1 MIEKDDN
8 SKSGIAIKITIS
20 FFIILL
26 FFGISIVSFS
36 RNILE
41 KELLAGGVSYELL
54 ANALNSYI
62 LFSTAIIIFVILF
75 SCVAAYFIVHAINR
89 PIKKLEKAALEFSN
103 GNFDYKTK
111 VQTNDEWTIL
121 ADSFNKAGEEIQK
134 LRKIEKNYNIKL
146 ENEVETKTSEL
157 KNLLKGVEFDKDEM
171 NKQRAAILNILEDT
185 YEAQQSIK
193 DTNVSLESRQKEL
206 EAIAELS
213 KKLSMKIG
221 IDGIMNTVREFVGNF
236 LDFNSICFYI
246 FSDNKN
252 IKVVKRFLNK
262 KTGINVLRGSEKVI
276 ADFLHSENKN
286 EKKEDIEKSF
296 QEALAVNPKDKI
308 VPGGNFEDF
317 EIRTYKLVSGGNI
330 MGAFCLLVEKN
341 KLNKDVDRI
350 LNTVSSAV
358 SVAIAGVRAFNVSE
372 RSKTESLVY
381 SLSNG
386 IIMYDENQR
395 VVLVNPAANLLTGIK
410 TDGTGM
416 DNFLNA
422 AKAQNVDFSHYL
434 SRAIKQG
441 EYSHVEV
448 LNINESY
455 FEVFINPVTDAV
467 RKRFGAALIIHDIT
481 QIKLID
487 RMKTEFVSVASH
499 QLRTPLTAIK
509 LFTEMLIGKEV
520 GELNKDQQ
528 EYLENVYESTERMVR
543 LVNDL
548 LNVTRIESG
557 RLSINPEPT
566 EVNKFLKSVISEANP
581 LARLKKISI
590 DFKVKGKIPVINL
603 DVNLV
608 RQVFH
613 NLITNAIRYSGQK
626 NGRIKITLEKRD
638 AKNILISIGD
648 NGIGIPEKVQKRIF
662 EKFYRADNAVKVATE
677 GTGLGLYVSKM
688 IIEQSDGK
696 IWFESKQGK
705 GTVFFVRLPVKG
717 MKKIEGER
725 GLAIS

>member
-8 SKSGIAIKITIS
+8 LKSGIAIKITIS

-26 FFGISIVSFS
+26 LFGIVIVSFS
-36 RNILE
+36 KIILK
-41 KELLAGGVSYELL
+41 KELLAGGADQELL
-54 ANALNSYI
+54 AETLNSFT
-62 LFSTAIIIFVILF
+62 LFSTSIITFVILF
-75 SCVAAYFIVHAINR
+75 SCVAAYFIVHIINR
-89 PIKKLEKAALEFSN
+89 PIKKLEKAAREFSN
-103 GNFDYKTK
+103 GNFNYRINVHTS
-111 VQTNDEWTIL
+111 DEWTVL
-121 ADSFNKAGEEIQK
+121 ADSFNDAGEEVKK
-134 LRKIEKNYNIKL
+134 LRKNEKDYNLKL

-157 KNLLKGVEFDKDEM
+157 KKLLKGVEFDKDEM
-171 NKQRAAILNILEDT
+171 DKQRAAILNILEDT
-185 YEAQQSIK
+185 YDAQQNIK
-193 DTNVSLESRQKEL
+193 DTNTSLQNRQKEL

-213 KKLSMKIG
+213 KKLSMKID
-221 IDGIMNTVREFVGNF
+221 IDGMMATVREFVGNF
-236 LDFNSICFYI
+236 LDFNCLGFYI
-246 FSDNKN
+246 FSDDKN
-252 IKVVKRFLNK
+252 VKVVRRFLNK
-262 KTGINVLRGSEKVI
+262 KTGVNVLNGLEEIMS
-276 ADFLHSENKN
+276 DFLSQENKK
-286 EKKEDIEKSF
+286 EKKEEIEKSF
-296 QEALAVNPKDKI
+296 KEALFGEQKSKI
-308 VPGGNFEDF
+308 ILGGNFDDF
-317 EIRTYKLVSGGNI
+317 EVRTFKLVSGGNA
-330 MGAFCLLVEKN
+330 MGAFCLLAEKN
-341 KLNKDVDRI
+341 KLNKDIDRI
-350 LNTVSSAV
+350 LNTISSAV
-358 SVAIAGVRAFNVSE
+358 SVAIAGARAYNVSE
-372 RSKTESLVY
+372 RSKTESLIY

-386 IIMYDENQR
+386 IIMYDEHQK
-395 VVLVNPAANLLTGIK
+395 VALVNPAASLLTGVK
-410 TDGTGM
+410 PDGTGM
-416 DNFLNA
+416 DAFLSS
-422 AKAQNVDFSHYL
+422 AKVQNVDFSYYL
-434 SRAIKQG
+434 KEAIKNG
-441 EYSHVEV
+441 KYSHVET

-467 RKRFGAALIIHDIT
+467 KKRFGAALIIHDIT

-566 EVNKFLKSVISEANP
+566 DLSKFLKSVISEANP
-581 LARLKKISI
+581 LARLKKIAI
-590 DFKVKGKIPVINL
+590 DFNSKGKIPVINL

-626 NGRIKITLEKRD
+626 NGRIKISLKKHN
-638 AKNILISIGD
+638 AKNVLISISD
-648 NGIGIPEKVQKRIF
+648 NGIGIPENVQKRIF

-688 IIEQSDGK
+688 IIEQSDGE
-696 IWFESKQGK
+696 IWFESKPGK
-705 GTVFFVRLPVKG
+705 GTTFFVKLPTKG